1 MRNAEKFSVLLLFLI
16 LAVGAW
22 LAARVSAFFST
33 GQWYTNVQDLAR
45 VLGEHGI
52 GVMFWVVIVAAL
64 VVGFFVAGIVIKL
77 DDKFGEGAHQG
88 NKAGLP
94 HMVKYAQV
102 AKTLG
107 YDAAVK
113 NARQKAKLSMPPIS
127 ADPAESKRQIDEFVD
142 RMPDSWLVTELG
154 KLGGKVTSSGGSS
167 SYSGGKPVYGEAKE
181 SKLVLAPTQAG
192 KTTSIASN
200 LVLDAPGAVMATST
214 KSDLLMLTA
223 VARERTTGGQVLVFD
238 LDNTSGWPHRV
249 MWNPVAGCENFE
261 VAQRRAQAWAGAQPM
276 GGTKNG
282 DWFNSQAGAFLARV
296 LHVAAVAGRS
306 IEDVMV
312 WAENLRSAIPLEI
325 AQSYS
330 HHVSPQVIS
339 FLESKLDSRAGETI
353 DSIQQTLAGLLEPL
367 AVERIRE
374 QLVCDSRHAFNM
386 RDFLSGPNTIYLV
399 SDTATG
405 VEVGPLVSMFA
416 NELIN
421 TARELSQEMYGG
433 RLWPCFR
440 AVLDEGPNLAAFPKM
455 DSIMSDIN
463 GRGVEVI
470 LIAQSFSQLVDRWGE
485 QGAKTISGNSVVKYY
500 LPGLD
505 VETLRPVS
513 EALGKFD
520 RKRVSRSYS
529 AGQYGNSTSYSVE
542 EKSVMEAAAMTQIPA
557 FTAMVQYKNYRPMH
571 LGLTPWWTR
580 ADAGVLKEDQM
591 RAYQLCGK
599 MQAPTMDNWGVTSD
613 GTVNYR

>member
-64 VVGFFVAGIVIKL
+64 VVGFFAAGIVIKL

-127 ADPAESKRQIDEFVD
+127 ADPVESKRQIDEFVD

-154 KLGGKVTSSGGSS
+154 KLGGKVNSSGGSS

-282 DWFNSQAGAFLARV
+282 DWFNSQAGAFLARF

-330 HHVSPQVIS
+330 HHVSPLVFS
-339 FLESKLDSRAGETI
+339 FL
-353 DSIQQTLAGLLEPL
+353 
-367 AVERIRE
+367 
-374 QLVCDSRHAFNM
+374 
-386 RDFLSGPNTIYLV
+386 
-399 SDTATG
+399 
-405 VEVGPLVSMFA
+405 
-416 NELIN
+416 
-421 TARELSQEMYGG
+421 
-433 RLWPCFR
+433 
-440 AVLDEGPNLAAFPKM
+440 
-455 DSIMSDIN
+455 
-463 GRGVEVI
+463 
-470 LIAQSFSQLVDRWGE
+470 
-485 QGAKTISGNSVVKYY
+485 
-500 LPGLD
+500 
-505 VETLRPVS
+505 
-513 EALGKFD
+513 
-520 RKRVSRSYS
+520 
-529 AGQYGNSTSYSVE
+529 
-542 EKSVMEAAAMTQIPA
+542 
-557 FTAMVQYKNYRPMH
+557 
-571 LGLTPWWTR
+571 
-580 ADAGVLKEDQM
+580 
-591 RAYQLCGK
+591 
-599 MQAPTMDNWGVTSD
+599 
-613 GTVNYR
+613 